1 MAVVH
6 AVAAIVLGNETVAF
20 DEHAIKRMKE
30 RGITEGQVLAT
41 LQKPDLT
48 GLRADPGRQRCRR
61 HYGAHHSVDVVYE
74 EEASRIVVI
83 SAIRVKRKEGGKK

>member
-6 AVAAIVLGNETVAF
+6 TVSASIFGRDAVAF

-30 RGITEGQVLAT
+30 RSITEAQVLAT
-41 LQKPDLT
+41 LQKPDIT
-48 GLRADPGRQRCRR
+48 GLRADPGRKRLRR
-61 HYGAHHSVDVVYE
+61 HYGLHHSVDVVYE

-83 SAIRVKRKEGGKK
+83 SAIRVVRKQGRKK